1 MEAVAGL
8 PASRPTSQSFMMALS
23 GLQYFWSHAKVDPH
37 QFFFHS
43 LALLG
48 LVGTSLLWLQLVL
61 QRSTII
67 AVAPLLDPCC
77 PVWYLLLPRNT
88 TFASRFSTLDHLQ
101 ALVPCCAETRLTF
114 FLNITP
120 ASQLFE
126 SWRLGH
132 LGHQPVPIHLSN
144 WWPKTKPLPHLPVN
158 LSTSYAALCALLSLF
173 PTVRAV

>member
-23 GLQYFWSHAKVDPH
+23 GLQYFWSHAKRDPH

-67 AVAPLLDPCC
+67 VVAPLLDPCC

-101 ALVPCCAETRLTF
+101 ALVPCCVDSRLAF
-114 FLNITP
+114 FT
-120 ASQLFE
+120 
-126 SWRLGH
+126 
-132 LGHQPVPIHLSN
+132 
-144 WWPKTKPLPHLPVN
+144 
-158 LSTSYAALCALLSLF
+158 TSVMLLSSFRVGAWAILA
-173 PTVRAV
+173 TNQYQSISLTGGRKGRCHTYR